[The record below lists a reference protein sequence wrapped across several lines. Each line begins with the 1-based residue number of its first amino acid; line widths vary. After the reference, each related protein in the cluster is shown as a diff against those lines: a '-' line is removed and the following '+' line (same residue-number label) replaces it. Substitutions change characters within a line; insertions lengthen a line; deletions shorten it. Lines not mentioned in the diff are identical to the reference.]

1 MPSDVF
7 LTEITTQTEQDH
19 WHQKT
24 QKLLRSV
31 GIKNTISPNHLVAVK
46 MHFGEKG
53 NVTHLQPRHIKPIV
67 RAVKRY
73 QARPFLMDT
82 SVLYRGK
89 RADAV
94 SHIELAHRHGFTLDK
109 VDAPVIIADGLVGDD
124 DIEIKVDGKVFDE
137 VSIAREALKANAMIV
152 VSHVTGHMG
161 TGLAAT
167 IKNLGMGLASRKGKM
182 RQHSSMKPDIDMGKC
197 KNCSSCLEWCPED
210 AISQSGSATHIDSRK
225 CIGCGECL
233 TVCRYDAV
241 KYNWATESAELQRRV
256 AEYALGAV
264 CRHPDKFIYFNFL
277 INVTKDCDCVGRKMK
292 PVIPDI
298 GIIVSRDPVAAD
310 KAAVDVISAKAGK
323 PFRELAYAHIDETVQ
338 LNHAQVIGLGRM
350 EYQLKVV

>member
-1 MPSDVF
+1 MASNVF
-7 LTEITTQTEQDH
+7 LSEIAAPAEEDH
-19 WHQKT
+19 WNQKI
-24 QKLLRSV
+24 QDLLRSI
-31 GIKNTISPNHLVAVK
+31 GIANTISPNHLVALK

-53 NVTHLQPRHIKPIV
+53 NLTHLQPRHIRPIV
-67 RAVKRY
+67 RSVKRY

-89 RADAV
+89 RAEAV
-94 SHIELAHRHGFTLDK
+94 SHIELAHRHGFTLDR
-109 VDAPVIIADGLVGDD
+109 VEAPVIIADGLVGDND
-124 DIEIKVDGKVFDE
+124 LRLRIDGKVFDE
-137 VSIAREALKANAMIV
+137 VSIAREALKADAMIV

-182 RQHSSMKPDIDMGKC
+182 RQHSSMKPEIDSGKC
-197 KNCSSCLEWCPED
+197 TNCNSCLEWCPED
-210 AISQSGSATHIDSRK
+210 AILQAAGATRIDPRK

-256 AEYALGAV
+256 AEYAFGAV
-264 CRHPDKFIYFNFL
+264 CRRPAKFIYFNFL
-277 INVTKDCDCVGRKMK
+277 IDVTKDCDCVGRKMK
-292 PVIPDI
+292 PVMPDI

-310 KAAVDVISAKAGK
+310 KAAIDLLTTKAGR
-323 PFRELAYAHIDETVQ
+323 PFRELAYPTIDETVQ
-338 LNHAQVIGLGRM
+338 LSHAQEIGLGSM
-350 EYQLKVV
+350 EYNLKLV

>member
-1 MPSDVF
+1 MPSNVF
-7 LTEITTQTEQDH
+7 LTEITTQTEQDQ

-31 GIKNTISPNHLVAVK
+31 GIKNAISPNQLVAVK

-53 NVTHLQPRHIKPIV
+53 NVTHLQPRHIEPII

-94 SHIELAHRHGFTLDK
+94 SHTELAHRHGFTLDK
-109 VDAPVIIADGLVGDD
+109 IDAPVIIADGLVGDD
-124 DIEIKVDGKVFDE
+124 DIEIKVHGKIFDE
-137 VSIAREALKANAMIV
+137 VSIAREALKANAMIA

-182 RQHSSMKPDIDMGKC
+182 RQHSTMKPEVDMGKC
-197 KNCSSCLEWCPED
+197 ENCGSCLEWCPEG
-210 AISQSGSATHIDSRK
+210 AISQSGNVTRIDSNI

-233 TVCRYDAV
+233 TVCRYNAV
-241 KYNWATESAELQRRV
+241 KYNWGTESAELQRRV

-264 CRHPDKFIYFNFL
+264 CSHPDKFIYFNFL

-310 KAAVDVISAKAGK
+310 QAAVDVISAKAGK

-338 LNHAQVIGLGRM
+338 LNHAQEIGLGRR
-350 EYQLKVV
+350 EYKLNLI

>member
-7 LTEITTQTEQDH
+7 LTEITTQTEQDLL
-19 WHQKT
+19 HQKT
-24 QKLLRSV
+24 QLLLRSV

-53 NVTHLQPRHIKPIV
+53 NVTHLQPRHIEPII

-94 SHIELAHRHGFTLDK
+94 SHIELAHRHGFTLDET
-109 VDAPVIIADGLVGDD
+109 DAPVIIADGLVGDD

-182 RQHSSMKPDIDMGKC
+182 RQHSSMKPQVDTSKC
-197 KNCSSCLEWCPED
+197 KNCSACLEWCPEG
-210 AISQSGSATHIDSRK
+210 AISQFGSVTHIDPNN

-233 TVCRYDAV
+233 TMCRHNAV

-264 CRHPDKFIYFNFL
+264 RRHPDKFIYFNFL

-310 KAAVDVISAKAGK
+310 QAAVDTISAKAGK

-338 LNHAQVIGLGRM
+338 LNHAQEIGLGRT
-350 EYQLKVV
+350 EYRLNLI